1 MSVFDAAG
9 LNSITTALQT
19 GLSRDRGVSHVF
31 QSQGLPMNV
40 SHSPVRLH
48 SDPPDKINQL
58 QDFIRELVFH

>member
-19 GLSRDRGVSHVF
+19 GFSGDQGVSHVF
-31 QSQGLPMNV
+31 QSQRLPMNV

-48 SDPPDKINQL
+48 SEPRSC
-58 QDFIRELVFH
+58 DFPVSPVDAS

>member
-19 GLSRDRGVSHVF
+19 RLSRDRGVSHVF
-31 QSQGLPMNV
+31 QSQRLPMNV

-48 SDPPDKINQL
+48 SDPRR
-58 QDFIRELVFH
+58 QD

>member
-19 GLSRDRGVSHVF
+19 GLRRDQRVSHVF
-31 QSQGLPMNV
+31 QSQCLPMNV

-48 SDPPDKINQL
+48 SEPPR
-58 QDFIRELVFH
+58 QD